1 MLPFRQL
8 VSLFCIFILVALIK
22 PLSAQ
27 GGNSAELCSQGL
39 NMIFAV
45 RWDEAKPLLMQGFA
59 ARNDG
64 FIDDKTLGNC
74 AMWLGDL
81 YNTDQEFPAA
91 IEAYEVAMPLLEK
104 TQPQPIFELFFTYA
118 SYGTVNKNLGY
129 FNPARRAYGQA
140 LNILDKYPELEDFV
154 EIQEK
159 HAEILVSLSDAQS
172 QLGLLDD
179 AQANAEAALTVA
191 QKLSYGFVQGQAY
204 AELGNIAED
213 RGQYGEAIQR
223 YQQAQAVFDT
233 ISDLDSELIN
243 AALANN
249 IGLVF
254 IAQGRYEEARELIFE
269 AVNVFEASAYPA
281 TEAMINLAVTYS
293 EEGDNESALEWLDQA
308 AIVAEVLNDQSEWET
323 IYNNR
328 GLEYAGLGDYPAA
341 QADFQAALDINQS
354 TGGFLARAGTLHNIG
369 FVYFEQGFYDQALQ
383 AFQEA
388 LTLFNQYGDEDNA
401 ALTLGSIGSIYLEL
415 GDQEAALD
423 YLEQAI
429 EKLERVRAGAG
440 SELGRSGFISQ
451 FAGIY
456 DAAVRLHFELGNDE
470 QAFKL
475 SEQGRARAFFDSINT
490 GVVDFSDETAHQLYT
505 AVQQANIEFQNVA
518 TALAKVQAECPDD
531 IELITELEAQLAQ
544 LELRYQNA
552 LMASEQYGNQLLSLV
567 ARRSPEALPTLDE
580 IQKHLSPN
588 TTLVSYHLV
597 NQNEGMVFVIQ
608 DDSFVVER
616 LDVGSTKVRS
626 LVENFR
632 AFGTLDPHPEEALQL
647 YSFLIDPIIDY
658 LDTEHLIIIPHD
670 QLHYMPFAAFSDG
683 SRYLSDKF
691 VISTLPS
698 ASVLPL
704 LMVADLSTIT
714 TPLILGNPT
723 QDLPGAEKE
732 ALEIADLYGIE
743 AVVHGAA
750 TETTLRNRSAESTI
764 IHIAAHGQL
773 NAINPLRSKLVLA
786 EDEAQDGDLLID
798 EIYTLDLAK
807 SNLVVLSACETQ
819 IAESVSPGD
828 DMVALSRAF
837 MFAGSEAILASLW
850 PVDDE
855 ATQLLMVQFHQNLIS
870 GMGAAQALQKAQ
882 HHLRTTYPEY
892 NNPLYWAGFVLI
904 GDGLNT
910 LSSEPNATQTVTS
923 GPIPDKPQLNLE
935 RLVIVGLI
943 VAIIVASIVFVWQ
956 LYKLY
961 ISKRQ

>member
-1 MLPFRQL
+1 M
-8 VSLFCIFILVALIK
+8 
-22 PLSAQ
+22 
-27 GGNSAELCSQGL
+27 
-39 NMIFAV
+39 
-45 RWDEAKPLLMQGFA
+45 
-59 ARNDG
+59 
-64 FIDDKTLGNC
+64 
-74 AMWLGDL
+74 
-81 YNTDQEFPAA
+81 
-91 IEAYEVAMPLLEK
+91 
-104 TQPQPIFELFFTYA
+104 
-118 SYGTVNKNLGY
+118 
-129 FNPARRAYGQA
+129 
-140 LNILDKYPELEDFV
+140 
-154 EIQEK
+154 
-159 HAEILVSLSDAQS
+159 
-172 QLGLLDD
+172 
-179 AQANAEAALTVA
+179 
-191 QKLSYGFVQGQAY
+191 
-204 AELGNIAED
+204 
-213 RGQYGEAIQR
+213 
-223 YQQAQAVFDT
+223 
-233 ISDLDSELIN
+233 
-243 AALANN
+243 
-249 IGLVF
+249 
-254 IAQGRYEEARELIFE
+254 
-269 AVNVFEASAYPA
+269 
-281 TEAMINLAVTYS
+281 
-293 EEGDNESALEWLDQA
+293 
-308 AIVAEVLNDQSEWET
+308 
-323 IYNNR
+323 
-328 GLEYAGLGDYPAA
+328 
-341 QADFQAALDINQS
+341 
-354 TGGFLARAGTLHNIG
+354 
-369 FVYFEQGFYDQALQ
+369 
-383 AFQEA
+383 
-388 LTLFNQYGDEDNA
+388 
-401 ALTLGSIGSIYLEL
+401 
-415 GDQEAALD
+415 
-423 YLEQAI
+423 
-429 EKLERVRAGAG
+429 
-440 SELGRSGFISQ
+440 
-451 FAGIY
+451 
-456 DAAVRLHFELGNDE
+456 
-470 QAFKL
+470 
-475 SEQGRARAFFDSINT
+475 
-490 GVVDFSDETAHQLYT
+490 
-505 AVQQANIEFQNVA
+505 
-518 TALAKVQAECPDD
+518 
-531 IELITELEAQLAQ
+531 
-544 LELRYQNA
+544 
-552 LMASEQYGNQLLSLV
+552 